1 MIADSLCIINFDI
14 SNCTYHIAMAGL
26 VRQGHI
32 VNSVSLINIAS
43 IEILTIRR
51 FLVESL
57 ATMHRLTDDPS
68 GARSGN
74 TSSQDRV
81 DNSRQAP
88 AAKPLRRFR
97 S

>member
-1 MIADSLCIINFDI
+1 MINSDFSNF
-14 SNCTYHIAMAGL
+14 YYPIAMAGL

-68 GARSGN
+68 GARN
-74 TSSQDRV
+74 ANNSSQDRI

-88 AAKPLRRFR
+88 AGRPLRRFR

>member
-1 MIADSLCIINFDI
+1 MIADSLSIINFDI

-68 GARSGN
+68 SARN
-74 TSSQDRV
+74 NSSQDRV